1 MTTYLDRKPLTCLF
15 NTWRGA
21 VLINSWDTGVG
32 GLAFTSQFL
41 QIATRL
47 PSSKVYGFGE
57 NLHYQFQH
65 NMSFRT
71 WPLWARDQ
79 PPFSGDES
87 QVRARMQNTQS
98 ALYAHVQN
106 TVKPVNTTL
115 HALVQGAG

>member
-1 MTTYLDRKPLTCLF
+1 MTCLF
-15 NTWRGA
+15 NTCRS

-41 QIATRL
+41 QIATHL

-65 NMSFRT
+65 DMNFRT

-87 QVRARMQNTQS
+87 QVRAR
-98 ALYAHVQN
+98 VQN
-106 TVKPVNTTL
+106 TTVC
-115 HALVQGAG
+115 ALLCAPHYMCSYRT